1 MRDIYAVG
9 TSDSSIFVEV
19 TPPTNVAGIETY
31 VVYAGK
37 PNSTH
42 NCVIAV
48 NAMLECTI
56 TGLQEF
62 TTYVVGARSCN
73 PTECSAEVEKLA
85 TTLPRRKL
93 PFLFDKRDV
102 SLEYHQYASVG

>member
-19 TPPTNVAGIETY
+19 TAPTDLTGIETY

-42 NCVIAV
+42 NCIIIV
-48 NAMLECTI
+48 NGVQECTI

-73 PTECSAEVEKLA
+73 PTECSAEVEKMS

-93 PFLFDKRDV
+93 PFY
-102 SLEYHQYASVG
+102 SN